1 MALVNPPEW
10 KMEKRTFVPW
20 TKPTLVVDIATSNF
34 NFVKEFGAVIGQY
47 KNILD
52 MGQEEILVVIVNV
65 GFHCVVLKCD
75 SSMALKVRLW
85 PMTRGASPST
95 TPRPFFPPQT
105 QAATLLDRCSFQHH

>member
-65 GFHCVVLKCD
+65 SFHCLVLKCD

-85 PMTRGASPST
+85 PMTRGALLVL
-95 TPRPFFPPQT
+95 PPQLLLVRFSLPKHKT
-105 QAATLLDRCSFQHH
+105 GAQEAT